1 MKILKKKPEL
11 RSGEKFPCY
20 LQFKPRIPSEVKSIH
35 VPLSPIT
42 PYVAPIKEKL
52 LLHAVHAVL
61 EEKYTQQQQYS
72 GVSSVLSSLCSVQL
86 AMETFNAKHTQP

>member
-1 MKILKKKPEL
+1 MHLVHESACNVEIKWSNL
-11 RSGEKFPCY
+11 G
-20 LQFKPRIPSEVKSIH
+20 IH

>member
-1 MKILKKKPEL
+1 MAFFCQTVIKTQLA
-11 RSGEKFPCY
+11 
-20 LQFKPRIPSEVKSIH
+20 VKVLTIH
-35 VPLSPIT
+35 VLLSPIT

-52 LLHAVHAVL
+52 LLHAVHAVV